1 MRLMQRT
8 LREVNIYEA
17 AGGAR
22 ERYAWGE
29 GRTIRA
35 AIYPG
40 AAESQRR
47 EAGERTEETRVLLC
61 EEPDALRV
69 GMGVCVEAAD
79 GRPDYRVA
87 RLETW
92 THARAILQRIP
103 EGKRG

>member
-8 LREVNIYEA
+8 LREVSIYEA

-35 AIYPG
+35 AVYPG
-40 AAESQRR
+40 EEEIQPG
-47 EAGERTEETRVLLC
+47 EAGERREETRVLLC
-61 EEPDALRV
+61 EEPGALRV

-79 GRPDYRVA
+79 GRPDYRVV

-92 THARAILQRIP
+92 AHARAVLRRIP